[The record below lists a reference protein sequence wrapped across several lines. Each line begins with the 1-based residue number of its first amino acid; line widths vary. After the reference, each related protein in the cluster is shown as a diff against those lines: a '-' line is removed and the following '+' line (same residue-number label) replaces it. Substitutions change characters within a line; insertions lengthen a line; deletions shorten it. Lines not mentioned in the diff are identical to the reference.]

1 MPIINRSQ
9 NSEVSRELG
18 RYIAKNI
25 LYRLDYSAQKI
36 LFDKIKE
43 VEPSL
48 EFQNISW
55 DDIAKKILRDEGYE
69 SRLPDVINIGAK
81 KAGTTALMFFL
92 KFHPQIQISAHGQ
105 EVHYFDWH
113 YDKGINWYE
122 SKFNLAK
129 KHQLVYEKTPRY
141 FVTKA
146 APYNIRKDISGK
158 LRFIL
163 CVRDPVSRLI
173 SDFHFS
179 KSIRS
184 SRHWRQMQTAESETK
199 RLKNNILT
207 DNFVI
212 NESSPYVYTSDY
224 ATHFQEWLKVFD
236 REQFWIIENDEMR
249 SDLLGELRKVET
261 FLGIDP
267 YFTEDMFVQ
276 ENRCLK
282 HGREL
287 ICPSLIS
294 DKQFPPPTIDNG
306 LEKLLREYFRPRNK
320 QFERLT
326 GRSYKWSY
334 L

>member
-1 MPIINRSQ
+1 M
-9 NSEVSRELG
+9 
-18 RYIAKNI
+18 
-25 LYRLDYSAQKI
+25 
-36 LFDKIKE
+36 KE
-43 VEPSL
+43 VEPSFK
-48 EFQNISW
+48 FQNISW
-55 DDIAKKILRDEGYE
+55 DDAAKKILRDEGYE

-81 KAGTTALMFFL
+81 KAGTTVLMFYL
-92 KFHPQIQISAHGQ
+92 KFHPQIQISSHGQ

-113 YDKGINWYE
+113 YDKGIKWYE
-122 SKFNLAK
+122 SQFNLAN
-129 KHQLVYEKTPRY
+129 KHQLVYDKTPRY
-141 FVTKA
+141 FITKS
-146 APYNIRKDISGK
+146 APCKIRKDISGK

-184 SRHWRQMQTAESETK
+184 SRGWRQMQTAESETK
-199 RLKNNILT
+199 RLKDEILT
-207 DNFVI
+207 ANFLI

-224 ATHFQEWLKVFD
+224 ATHFQEWLKEFD
-236 REQFWIIENDEMR
+236 REQFLIIENDEMR

-282 HGREL
+282 HEGEL
-287 ICPSLIS
+287 FCSSFIS
-294 DKQFPPPTIDNG
+294 DKRFPLPTVDEG
-306 LEKLLREYFRPRNK
+306 LEKMLRDYFRPRNEE
-320 QFERLT
+320 FERLT
-326 GRSYKWSY
+326 GRSYKWTN